1 VFFGENFIEWML
13 LAFGGAMAVGN
24 LAALIRPPKALQ
36 HDNLSKAPLW
46 RSLSY
51 VIVGVVVVIW
61 ALAGL
66 IT

>member
-1 VFFGENFIEWML
+1 
-13 LAFGGAMAVGN
+13 MAVGN

>member
-1 VFFGENFIEWML
+1 MFFGENFIEWML

-24 LAALIRPPKALQ
+24 LAALIRPPKVLQ
-36 HDNLSKAPLW
+36 QDNLSKAPLW

-51 VIVGVVVVIW
+51 VIVGVVVVVW